1 MDLVALIASIPAT
14 FWGVIIGSLFTVIG
28 VAITNASNTRRLRL
42 QHEHERARDERA
54 RDLSMRRDVY
64 MGAFEAIATGMTMV
78 GNFGEL
84 EVPFQELMQSYMGKA
99 SAIGKVTIVGRES
112 TIQAVADF
120 EQALTGAFIR
130 LSGQRQAV
138 DQLHREARALAERI
152 ARSAVEQDRLAA
164 DLERADDEATCEPL
178 RRSLEHERRRTEAL
192 RREEAEVESR
202 FLPGLMDLIRAT
214 MEEVTALDG
223 LLAAVIREVRSE
235 LGLDFDE
242 AFYRRLVASSHAKR
256 AAHFEAFVGSVPGA
270 GGAPEDE
277 GSGAEAA
284 GG

>member
-42 QHEHERARDERA
+42 QHEHERTRDERA
-54 RDLSMRRDVY
+54 RDLGMRRDVY

-84 EVPFQELMQSYMGKA
+84 EVPFQDLMRSFMDKS

-152 ARSAVEQDRLAA
+152 ARSVAEQDRLAA
-164 DLERADDEATCEPL
+164 ELERADDEGTCAPL
-178 RRSLEHERRRTEAL
+178 RRSLEHERRRSETL

-202 FLPGLMDLIRAT
+202 FLPRLMDLIRAT
-214 MEEVTALDG
+214 MEEVAALDG

-242 AFYRRLVASSHAKR
+242 AFYRQLVTASHVKR

-270 GGAPEDE
+270 GGGPEDE
-277 GSGAEAA
+277 DSGTEAT

>member
-28 VAITNASNTRRLRL
+28 VAITNASNTQRLRL

-54 RDLSMRRDVY
+54 RDLTMRRDVY
-64 MGAFEAIATGMTMV
+64 MGAFEAIAAGMTMV

-84 EVPFQELMQSYMGKA
+84 EVPFQELMRAYMGKS

-138 DQLHREARALAERI
+138 EQHHRQGQALAQRI
-152 ARSAVEQDRLAA
+152 ARSIAEQERLAA
-164 DLERADDEATCEPL
+164 EIERGNDEATSAPL
-178 RRSLEHERRRTEAL
+178 RRSLEHERRQTEAL
-192 RREEAEVESR
+192 RREEAEIAER
-202 FLPGLMDLIRAT
+202 FMPGLMALIRAT

-235 LGLDFDE
+235 LGLEFDE
-242 AFYRRLVASSHAKR
+242 TFYRQLITASHEKR
-256 AAHFEAFVGSVPGA
+256 AADFEAFVGA
-270 GGAPEDE
+270 
-277 GSGAEAA
+277 GSGSGGVHEATPTTESV